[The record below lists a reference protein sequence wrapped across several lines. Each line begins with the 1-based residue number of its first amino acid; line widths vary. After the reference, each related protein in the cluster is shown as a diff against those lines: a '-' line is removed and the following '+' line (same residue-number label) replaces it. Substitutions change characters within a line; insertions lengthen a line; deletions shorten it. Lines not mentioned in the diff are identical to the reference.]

1 MSALGALEAQAG
13 DGGLVCGGSLGGS
26 AEVAQVVH
34 VQSALGGAHHQ
45 ACPVWSEVNGGQWG
59 LHTHAAENTA
69 REHTKCQDYIK
80 AKDPALKSLCAVEE
94 LITSKG
100 PHH

>member
-1 MSALGALEAQAG
+1 MISALWCVAYLKVSALGALEAQAG

-26 AEVAQVVH
+26 AQVAQVVQ

-69 REHTKCQDYIK
+69 RDREHKHK
-80 AKDPALKSLCAVEE
+80 MSR
-94 LITSKG
+94 
-100 PHH
+100 PH